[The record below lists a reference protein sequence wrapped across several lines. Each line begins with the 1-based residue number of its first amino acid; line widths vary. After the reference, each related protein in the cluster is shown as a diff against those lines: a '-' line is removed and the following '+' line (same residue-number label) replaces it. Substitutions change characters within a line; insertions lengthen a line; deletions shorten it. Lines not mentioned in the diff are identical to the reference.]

1 MCSDSEK
8 NMSAFADQNHAPS
21 LTCVRLEQWNVK
33 KETELRHNGAWYHIS
48 PWGLLWEDENYFTV
62 SVNVHVSR
70 QFLGW
75 VFSLGEGVK
84 IISPDDVVDEM
95 KQEIERLIRQ
105 YK

>member
-1 MCSDSEK
+1 
-8 NMSAFADQNHAPS
+8 MS
-21 LTCVRLEQWNVK
+21 
-33 KETELRHNGAWYHIS
+33 
-48 PWGLLWEDENYFTV
+48 DENYFTV